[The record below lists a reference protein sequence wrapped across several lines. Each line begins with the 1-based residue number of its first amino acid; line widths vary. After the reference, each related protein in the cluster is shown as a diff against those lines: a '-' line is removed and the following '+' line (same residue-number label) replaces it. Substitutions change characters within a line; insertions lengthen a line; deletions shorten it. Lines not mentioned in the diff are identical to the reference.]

1 MAVLDPTE
9 MPVAAKPHLG
19 LLFNPTV
26 KLASLSLIIL
36 TITGGIWMYH
46 AQSIR
51 QLQAQTY
58 QFDQEAFTGRSTAK
72 RLASARLDA
81 DTVTRELKDLEAQVV
96 PELFLPTLLRQVDAL
111 AKRNGL
117 EVMALKHTLEVSP
130 QAPDAGASDEEKKAF
145 RPLPY
150 DRDHIDLEVRGTY
163 WGVARFL
170 YRLTTFPKILAVE
183 TVTERPA
190 EQATAKSGRIIA
202 TIRMTGFV
210 FQPVTVAGIASG
222 GPDGQLAKSA
232 RRTK

>member
-9 MPVAAKPHLG
+9 MPVATKPHLG
-19 LLFNPTV
+19 LILNPTV
-26 KLASLSLIIL
+26 KLAGLSLIIL
-36 TITGGIWMYH
+36 TLTGGIWMYH

-51 QLQAQTY
+51 QLQAQTH
-58 QFDQEAFTGRSTAK
+58 QFEQEAFTGRSTAK

-81 DTVTRELKDLEAQVV
+81 ETVTHELRDLEAQVV
-96 PELFLPTLLRQVDAL
+96 PELFLPTLLRQVDTL
-111 AKRNGL
+111 AKQNGL

-130 QAPDAGASDEEKKAF
+130 QVPDAGASDEEKKAF

-190 EQATAKSGRIIA
+190 EQATAQSGRIIA

-210 FQPVTVAGIASG
+210 FQPIQQHSQRIKTAGG
-222 GPDGQLAKSA
+222 KS
-232 RRTK
+232 

>member
-1 MAVLDPTE
+1 MAVLDQTE
-9 MPVAAKPHLG
+9 MPVAAKPHFG
-19 LLFNPTV
+19 LLFNPIV

-36 TITGGIWMYH
+36 TVTGGIWMYH
-46 AQSIR
+46 AQTIR
-51 QLQAQTY
+51 HLHAQTN
-58 QFDQEAFTGRSTAK
+58 QFEQEAFTGRSTAK
-72 RLASARLDA
+72 WLASARLDA
-81 DTVTRELKDLEAQVV
+81 NKVTRELKDLEAQVV

-130 QAPDAGASDEEKKAF
+130 QSPDAGASDEEKQAF

-163 WGVARFL
+163 WGVAHFL

-190 EQATAKSGRIIA
+190 EQATAQSGRIIA

-210 FQPVTVAGIASG
+210 FQPVAVAEKPAD
-222 GPDGQLAKSA
+222 GPDSHLAKPA

>member
-1 MAVLDPTE
+1 MAVHEYTHGDITTNSALQ
-9 MPVAAKPHLG
+9 
-19 LLFNPTV
+19 LLSNPMT
-26 KLASLSLIIL
+26 KLAGASLAMIVL
-36 TITGGIWMYH
+36 TGGIWMYH

-51 QLQAQTY
+51 HLQAQTH
-58 QFDQEAFTGRSTAK
+58 QFEQEAFTGRSTAK

-81 DTVTRELKDLEAQVV
+81 DNVTRELKDLEAQVV

-130 QAPDAGASDEEKKAF
+130 QSPDTSASDEEKKAF

-170 YRLTTFPKILAVE
+170 YRLTSFPKILAVE

-190 EQATAKSGRIIA
+190 EQETPQSGRIIA

-210 FQPVTVAGIASG
+210 FQPAAAAGISAG
-222 GPDGQLAKSA
+222 VPDGLLVKPA

>member
-1 MAVLDPTE
+1 
-9 MPVAAKPHLG
+9 LG
-19 LLFNPTV
+19 LILNPTV
-26 KLASLSLIIL
+26 KLAGLSLIIL
-36 TITGGIWMYH
+36 TLTGGIWMYH

-51 QLQAQTY
+51 QLQTQTH
-58 QFDQEAFTGRSTAK
+58 QFEQEAFTGRSTAK

-81 DTVTRELKDLEAQVV
+81 ETVTRELRDLEAQVV

-111 AKRNGL
+111 AKQNGL

-130 QAPDAGASDEEKKAF
+130 QVPDAGASDEEKKAF

-190 EQATAKSGRIIA
+190 EQATAQSGRIIA

-210 FQPVTVAGIASG
+210 FQPIQQHSQRIKTAGG
-222 GPDGQLAKSA
+222 KS
-232 RRTK
+232 

>member
-9 MPVAAKPHLG
+9 MPVATKPHLG
-19 LLFNPTV
+19 LILNPTV
-26 KLASLSLIIL
+26 KLAGLSLIIL
-36 TITGGIWMYH
+36 TLTGGIWMYH
-46 AQSIR
+46 AQIIH
-51 QLQAQTY
+51 QLKVQTH
-58 QFDQEAFTGRSTAK
+58 QFEQEAFTGRSTAK

-81 DTVTRELKDLEAQVV
+81 ETVTRELRDLEAQVV

-111 AKRNGL
+111 AKQNGL

-130 QAPDAGASDEEKKAF
+130 QVPDAGASDEEKKAF

-190 EQATAKSGRIIA
+190 EQSTPQSGRIIA

-210 FQPVTVAGIASG
+210 FQPIQQRSQRIKTAGG
-222 GPDGQLAKSA
+222 KS
-232 RRTK
+232 

>member
-1 MAVLDPTE
+1 MTVLEQPDL
-9 MPVAAKPHLG
+9 PVVEKTSGRIIA
-19 LLFNPTV
+19 NPTM
-26 KLASLSLIIL
+26 KLAAASMLVLF
-36 TITGGIWMYH
+36 ITGGIWSYH

-51 QLQAQTY
+51 QIDAQTHQY
-58 QFDQEAFTGRSTAK
+58 EQEAFTGRSTAK

-81 DTVTRELKDLEAQVV
+81 ETVTRELKDLEAQVV

-117 EVMALKHTLEVSP
+117 EVMALKHTLDVSP
-130 QAPDAGASDEEKKAF
+130 KEPDSGASEEEQKAF

-150 DRDHIDLEVRGTY
+150 DRDRIDLEVRGTY

-170 YRLTTFPKILAVE
+170 YRLTKFPKILAVE

-190 EQATAKSGRIIA
+190 EQATPQSGRIIA

-210 FQPVTVAGIASG
+210 FQPTAPGLQQPGNAAVQKSQTTRR
-222 GPDGQLAKSA
+222 AK
-232 RRTK
+232 

>member
-1 MAVLDPTE
+1 MAVLEQSDI
-9 MPVAAKPHLG
+9 PVVTKATPRFTAIPMM
-19 LLFNPTV
+19 
-26 KLASLSLIIL
+26 KLAAAPLLVL
-36 TITGGIWMYH
+36 FITGGIWTYH

-51 QLQAQTY
+51 QINAQMQQY
-58 QFDQEAFTGRSTAK
+58 EQEAFTGRATAK
-72 RLASARLDA
+72 HLAAARLDA
-81 DTVTRELKDLEAQVV
+81 DVVTRELKNLESQVV
-96 PELFLPTLLRQVDAL
+96 PELFLPTLLRQVDTL

-130 QAPDAGASDEEKKAF
+130 KAPDASVTDEEKQMF

-150 DRDHIDLEVRGTY
+150 DRDRIDIEVRGTY

-190 EQATAKSGRIIA
+190 EQATPQSGRIIA

-210 FQPVTVAGIASG
+210 FQPAAPGSQSIG
-222 GPDGQLAKSA
+222 
-232 RRTK
+232 RTK

>member
-9 MPVAAKPHLG
+9 MPVATKPHLS
-19 LLFNPTV
+19 LILNPTV
-26 KLASLSLIIL
+26 KLAGLSLVML

-51 QLQAQTY
+51 QLKVQTH
-58 QFDQEAFTGRSTAK
+58 QFEQEAFTGRSTAK

-81 DTVTRELKDLEAQVV
+81 ETVTRELKDLEAQVV

-130 QAPDAGASDEEKKAF
+130 QVPDAGATDEETKAF

-190 EQATAKSGRIIA
+190 EQATPQSGRIIA

-210 FQPVTVAGIASG
+210 FQPIQQRNQPIKTAGG
-222 GPDGQLAKSA
+222 TQ
-232 RRTK
+232 